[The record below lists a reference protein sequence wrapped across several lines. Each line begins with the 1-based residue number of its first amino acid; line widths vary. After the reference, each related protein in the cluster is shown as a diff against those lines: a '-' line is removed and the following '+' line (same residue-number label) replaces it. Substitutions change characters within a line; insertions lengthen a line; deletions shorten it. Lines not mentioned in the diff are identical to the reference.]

1 MSAEAECGHFPPP
14 KNTTSTHFTLLFTS
28 TTYHN
33 TRNNFLN
40 GKMIQPIRN
49 DDVEQQYQE
58 VRSDMI
64 RSFRQTNKCWSFVI
78 FLAEQTFSMTI
89 AISLMKLTNIFDS
102 VMFIILLTLFNLI
115 VEGINIFNTVET
127 VAKKIMKTSYQ
138 QTKTD
143 TREFATVFI
152 SHYLMQKTQFEQ
164 SYIGPSFRVLFVV
177 TLFTLGV
184 KRSADSIYSSL
195 ESSPFIEII
204 SQSVMIDDL
213 LYQSLRIQALM
224 LVFIV
229 ISRIISSI
237 VNPLGCI
244 CLIRLVGD
252 SSSSSPCYSHYNNS
266 CTSILTRTYAFQA
279 IKTLSKFYPLINQF
293 ICPTRLFHD
302 GIL

>member
-1 MSAEAECGHFPPP
+1 
-14 KNTTSTHFTLLFTS
+14 
-28 TTYHN
+28 
-33 TRNNFLN
+33 
-40 GKMIQPIRN
+40 
-49 DDVEQQYQE
+49 
-58 VRSDMI
+58 MI
-64 RSFRQTNKCWSFVI
+64 RSCRQTNKCWSFVK
-78 FLAEQTFSMTI
+78 FLAEQTFSMTL
-89 AISLMKLTNIFDS
+89 AISLMKLTNMFDS
-102 VMFIILLTLFNLI
+102 ILFIILLTVFNLI
-115 VEGINIFNTVET
+115 VEGINILNTVET

-164 SYIGPSFRVLFVV
+164 SYIGPSFRFFFVA

-184 KRSADSIYSSL
+184 ERNVDSIYSFL

-237 VNPLGCI
+237 VNPLGCL

-252 SSSSSPCYSHYNNS
+252 STSSPIYSHNNNS
-266 CTSILTRTYAFQA
+266 CTRILTRTYAFQA
-279 IKTLSKFYPLINQF
+279 ITTSSKFYPLINQF

-302 GIL
+302 GMSGVL